1 MLLVLARTRSGSVF
15 EKVSTTID
23 NVLHVLRAIRPCDL
37 FMIYFFENFVLIS
50 FFLYFLFEFFLVVLT
65 PADL

>member
-23 NVLHVLRAIRPCDL
+23 NVIHGLRAIRPCDL
-37 FMIYFFENFVLIS
+37 FMISFFEIFVLIS
-50 FFLYFLFEFFLVVLT
+50 LFIFFVLIFFWSF
-65 PADL
+65 